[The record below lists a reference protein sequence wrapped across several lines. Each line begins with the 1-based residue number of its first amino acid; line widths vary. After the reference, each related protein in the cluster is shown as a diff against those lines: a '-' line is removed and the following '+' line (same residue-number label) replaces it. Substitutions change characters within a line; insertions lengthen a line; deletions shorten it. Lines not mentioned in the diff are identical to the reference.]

1 MRPDL
6 AKAGL
11 QPAEEK
17 HMEFPAWGLHV
28 PERAA
33 AGMKES
39 HICERRAEWLT
50 LQGLI
55 WLPLAVGPSSLPSPI
70 YRHVSPLV
78 ESPKA
83 SGYLD
88 GHCLCCFQQFPEPC
102 QEKEMRGARLSPSV
116 SLSIRAA

>member
-1 MRPDL
+1 
-6 AKAGL
+6 
-11 QPAEEK
+11 
-17 HMEFPAWGLHV
+17 MEFPAWGLHV
-28 PERAA
+28 PEWAA

-39 HICERRAEWLT
+39 HIRERRAEWLT

-55 WLPLAVGPSSLPSPI
+55 WLPLALGPSSLPSPV

-88 GHCLCCFQQFPEPC
+88 GHCLCSFQQFPEPC
-102 QEKEMRGARLSPSV
+102 PGEGDGGEAEPQCL
-116 SLSIRAA
+116 SLSLEPRRVL